1 MERLQRG
8 LGAALRNLYNDSN
21 LDVDEGLPIV
31 LWIYRATENRM
42 TGASPALLHMG
53 REMRF
58 PLDVYDSSVA
68 HLTPHE
74 YADHIK
80 EVMQT
85 VWRDARVAQA
95 ITQEQSAAAYN
106 KRHGIMKDITV
117 GSKVLV
123 SKLPTNPGDV
133 STHILP
139 RCVG

>member
-1 MERLQRG
+1 
-8 LGAALRNLYNDSN
+8 
-21 LDVDEGLPIV
+21 
-31 LWIYRATENRM
+31 
-42 TGASPALLHMG
+42 
-53 REMRF
+53 
-58 PLDVYDSSVA
+58 
-68 HLTPHE
+68 
-74 YADHIK
+74 
-80 EVMQT
+80 MQT

-139 RCVG
+139 RCVGPYKVLRVNATGAFLKHVVTGKEIKRSLRQIRRLHERPDDDLGDAVENRSQGRGALLDPLASGVVASPRGLRATLW